1 MRIEEITANK
11 LKEAPDKELYSLR
24 LRFVQLYNKNFKGN
38 RNTRVGTLSRSDF
51 LQKYRLLVKEMK
63 DRGLTHAKV
72 TDIDVEVFRKAMFGG
87 LDVGTLG
94 DIVIVENYLA
104 IAGSFVKSPTEAN
117 DIDIIVRDSSSN
129 RDEGLE
135 LKVGRLLE
143 KETEKLPH
151 FVYSPRGPHSSY
163 IPLFD
168 LVLRSKE
175 ETKRVKIREGQKVE
189 KQGIEYFASLDN
201 WDEALLF
208 DNYEVVK
215 RLAEGSVLD
224 LGCGTGRLLKLLEQ
238 SGRKVSGV
246 DNSDEALKFCKKK
259 ALDVIKLDLEK
270 EKLPFDDE
278 SWDNVISVHSL
289 EHIKNTDNAINEAVR
304 VAKKKIVILVPLG
317 KRQDFTHVHVFKK
330 IDDFKKL
337 FKGDNFSFTYLEDT
351 NSAVA
356 ELNKK
361 KLKKAALTPMRS
373 FDPPKPTMSG
383 LTEAFSVEEIWNWA
397 KDRELVAEP
406 KLNGIRVVIC
416 KQGDRVKILTENRKD
431 RSKSFPQIIEQLKKI
446 KDDFIL
452 DGSMGIE
459 RNGKPLP
466 RIKLMTL
473 ISEKPELEENDVV
486 VFTVF
491 DLPYLNEDLHE
502 KPFIERRK
510 KLESF
515 YNQHLKGSK
524 NFDITEYKRVNNR
537 TELEAT
543 FRKFAKYPQS
553 EGIVIKDV
561 NSTWSTTG
569 RESGWAKLKVEA
581 EIKAMVLKVHKVKDG
596 YNYHCGV
603 LKGNSDFKNVVRVG
617 DMEVVEL
624 GKTYNTK
631 LKAKVGDILTIAV
644 EEIIPNDEL
653 SWLGARVIDID
664 PERKEPYFANQVIT
678 IARNANILQKGKFIC
693 ECIECGHTIE
703 SDEHCKNIKCPKC
716 GGQMRR
722 KERPGPGQPVAKAD
736 DEGTVG
742 QYGNIDFKLGD
753 KGRGIAQT
761 HIMGLKEEEAKKLK
775 ANESRVLMAR
785 ADIRKLQSVLKSLIG
800 EQGAH
805 IDIRLQRS
813 GDKYWEGGEIMI
825 GNISG
830 LTKLLQKDK
839 KLRFGWKQ
847 PRVEEPKVPVIR
859 GPMSWF
865 EAGSR
870 NIKLFKPGE
879 VGATANMYAAMIRI
893 DSFNWELYKADE
905 HAKKLHI
912 TDSRFFN
919 GNWLF
924 SFVPVGE
931 KKRVWMMSKL
941 KDDDHKEEAEK
952 SKHSREKCMQCS
964 KPPIYEVLWAE
975 GMAHAW
981 FCEEHFRKWVSSDN
995 KKHSGGFDDIDSV
1008 KEVQNGEAAK
1018 HFKDNTNPNIKD
1030 KLQKELLKSFGL
1042 KILKID
1048 KKKHLVGGVVYEPDA
1063 IDSQGDYTDAEEIE
1077 KAIERFMEKYSKDPK
1092 RIRVNH
1098 KGQAYYFP
1106 IIECF
1111 QPETD
1116 IKKGGKTIKAGSWW
1130 LMVKVTDN
1138 SIWQLIESGKLTG
1151 FSMGGRASEAKQP

>member
-38 RNTRVGTLSRSDF
+38 RNTKVGTLNRSDF
-51 LQKYRLLVKEMK
+51 LQKYKLLIKEMK
-63 DRGLTHAKV
+63 DRNLTHAKV

-94 DIVIVENYLA
+94 DVVIVENYLS

-117 DIDIIVRDSSSN
+117 DIDVIVRDSSSN

-259 ALDVIKLDLEK
+259 ALDVIKLDLENK
-270 EKLPFDDE
+270 KLPFDDE
-278 SWDNVISVHSL
+278 SWDNVIAVHSL
-289 EHIKNTDNAINEAVR
+289 EHIKNTDNTINEAVR

-337 FKGDNFSFTYLEDT
+337 FKGHNFSFTYLEDT
-351 NSAVA
+351 NSAIA
-356 ELNKK
+356 ELNKE
-361 KLKKAALTPMRS
+361 KLKKAALTPMGS

-416 KQGDRVKILTENRKD
+416 KQGDRIKILTENRKD

-459 RNGKPLP
+459 RGGKPLP

-473 ISEKPELEENDVV
+473 MSEKPQLEENDVII
-486 VFTVF
+486 FTVF
-491 DLPYLNEDLHE
+491 DLPYLNEDLHK

-515 YNQHLKGSK
+515 YSQHLKGSK
-524 NFDITEYKRVNNR
+524 NFDITEYKKVSNR
-537 TELEAT
+537 AELEAA

-617 DMEVVEL
+617 DMEIVEL

-664 PERKEPYFANQVIT
+664 LERKEPYFANQVIT
-678 IARNANILQKGKFIC
+678 IARNANILQKRKFIC

-703 SDEHCKNIKCPKC
+703 SDEHCRDVKCPKC

-753 KGRGIAQT
+753 KGRGIAQI
-761 HIMGLKEEEAKKLK
+761 HIMGLKEEEAQKLK

-847 PRVEEPKVPVIR
+847 PRVEEPKIPVIR

-870 NIKLFKPGE
+870 SIKLFKPGE

-912 TDSRFFN
+912 TDSRLFN

-924 SFVPVGE
+924 AFVPTGDKE
-931 KKRVWMMSKL
+931 RVWMMSKL
-941 KDDDHKEEAEK
+941 KDDDHRKEQGKEPVEK
-952 SKHSREKCMQCS
+952 SMMFR
-964 KPPIYEVLWAE
+964 IYKL
-975 GMAHAW
+975 
-981 FCEEHFRKWVSSDN
+981 N
-995 KKHSGGFDDIDSV
+995 KR
-1008 KEVQNGEAAK
+1008 
-1018 HFKDNTNPNIKD
+1018 
-1030 KLQKELLKSFGL
+1030 
-1042 KILKID
+1042 
-1048 KKKHLVGGVVYEPDA
+1048 KHLVGGVVYEPET

-1116 IKKGGKTIKAGSWW
+1116 IKKGGKTVKAGSWW

-1138 SIWQLIESGKLTG
+1138 NIWQLIESGKLTG
-1151 FSMGGRASEAKQP
+1151 FSMGGRASEAK